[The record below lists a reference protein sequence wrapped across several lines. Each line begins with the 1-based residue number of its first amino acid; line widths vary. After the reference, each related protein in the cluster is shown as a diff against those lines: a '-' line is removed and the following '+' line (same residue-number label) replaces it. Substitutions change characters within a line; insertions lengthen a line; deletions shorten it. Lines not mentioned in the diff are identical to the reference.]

1 MNISVHRHFSHCSRA
16 QWPWVTLVA
25 PIVDATNRK
34 HFCHC
39 RKFFWTAPLYKL
51 VKTYDAPASL
61 PPPVLSWFPTICTY
75 VPSML
80 PAFWTTDST
89 SEDYHILDNNSFFL
103 LSFSFMPMLDTRRY
117 IVSFNPSIILCVGC
131 CHPTLEKRKWRLRWM
146 KWLAQGHTAKYV
158 RTRIWIKVPIDCRP
172 CFLLLCLIAPS
183 ILSSNRL
190 CYSLTV
196 GHAVGLSFPRN

>member
-1 MNISVHRHFSHCSRA
+1 M
-16 QWPWVTLVA
+16 T

-61 PPPVLSWFPTICTY
+61 QPPVLSWFPTICTY

-80 PAFWTTDST
+80 PAFCTTDST
-89 SEDYHILDNNSFFL
+89 SEDYHILTNNSFFL

-117 IVSFNPSIILCVGC
+117 VVSCNPSITLCVGC
-131 CHPTLEKRKWRLRWM
+131 CHPTLEKRKWRMRSNGAENNYRNRFGRLYHWR
-146 KWLAQGHTAKYV
+146 LY
-158 RTRIWIKVPIDCRP
+158 
-172 CFLLLCLIAPS
+172 
-183 ILSSNRL
+183 LSSGKKQKEEIT
-190 CYSLTV
+190 Y
-196 GHAVGLSFPRN
+196 GGG